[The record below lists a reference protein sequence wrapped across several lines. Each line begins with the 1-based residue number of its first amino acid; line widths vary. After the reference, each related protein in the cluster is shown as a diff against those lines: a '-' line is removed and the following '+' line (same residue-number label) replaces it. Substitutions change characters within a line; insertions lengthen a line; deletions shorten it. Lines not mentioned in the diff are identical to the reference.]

1 MDALPLLKK
10 YAVQYLSKYD
20 STKKNLERIL
30 KNKIRRMNDFNKKE
44 KFFMYQSIFK
54 IIEELESKQIINDKR
69 YADTKI
75 LYFSFQGKSKYF
87 IKNYLFQ
94 KGIEKNIINS
104 TLKDFE
110 LNNPDWEFE
119 SARIFVRKKI
129 LNFND
134 KKNIEKNLAKM
145 SRAGFDYNMSK
156 KMLGLD

>member
-1 MDALPLLKK
+1 MDNSAFIKK

-20 STKKNLERIL
+20 STKKNLERVL
-30 KNKIRRMNDFNKKE
+30 KNKIRRMNDIKKKE
-44 KFFMYQSIFK
+44 KFILYQSIFK

-75 LYFSFQGKSKYF
+75 LYFSFQGKSKNF

-119 SARIFVRKKI
+119 SAKIFVRKKRLG
-129 LNFND
+129 LNIE
-134 KKNIEKNLAKM
+134 KNKEKNLAKM
-145 SRAGFDYNMSK
+145 SRAGFDYNISK

>member
-20 STKKNLERIL
+20 STKKNLERVL
-30 KNKIRRMNDFNKKE
+30 KNKIRRMNNIKKKE
-44 KFFMYQSIFK
+44 KFILYQSIFK

-69 YADTKI
+69 YTDTKI
-75 LYFSFQGKSKYF
+75 LYFSFQGKSKNF
-87 IKNYLFQ
+87 IKNYLLQ
-94 KGIEKNIINS
+94 KGIEKNLINI
-104 TLKDFE
+104 TLKNFE

-119 SARIFVRKKI
+119 SAKIFVRKKI

-134 KKNIEKNLAKM
+134 KKNKEKNLAKM
-145 SRAGFDYNMSK
+145 SRAGFDYNTSK